1 MSNTVDIKNRNGGD
15 VQAAGTFKVNSQGYV
30 RNVTNA
36 SGHYAPTLEQG
47 KSFPDVLENL
57 GIRTKNAWLELGD
70 YHFTPSGEEKM
81 R

>member
-1 MSNTVDIKNRNGGD
+1 MLRIT
-15 VQAAGTFKVNSQGYV
+15 GTLKVNSQGYV

-36 SGHYAPTLEQG
+36 SGHYASTLEQG
-47 KSFPDVLENL
+47 RLFPDVLDNL

-70 YHFTPSGEEKM
+70 YYFTPSGYVDTTKSNIISEQI